1 MEKLSPIQIDPK
13 TFLREHC
20 ALPALP
26 VVISRIQEMIQSNE
40 ADIGKI
46 TDLIMRDPSL
56 VAQVLKVVNSSYYSL
71 PREVVEVRYA
81 IAFLG
86 LNEVYRIVL
95 SLSVVHTLGVKEK
108 AELDRF
114 WFHSFFTALCTKD
127 LARRHAPHVSL
138 HELWSAAILHDIGKL
153 VYLRFFPE
161 HYRALA
167 AICKERGCLF
177 SEAEQQLGLPA
188 SAYFGTLL
196 CDHWRLPVKVRD
208 ACEFH
213 TLKDLVAISPDT
225 PSGECI
231 RIICLGNLMAVL
243 ASDHL
248 GEQTKLDIAKA
259 IQSALQYTESQ
270 FLTVMGAIYELK
282 IEAEKF
288 SA

>member
-1 MEKLSPIQIDPK
+1 MKKLPAIQIDPK

-26 VVISRIQEMIQSNE
+26 VVVSRIQEMIQSNE
-40 ADIGKI
+40 ADIAKI
-46 TDLIMRDPSL
+46 TELIMHDPSL

-86 LNEVYRIVL
+86 LNEVYRIIL
-95 SLSVVHTLGVKEK
+95 SLSVVGALGVNEK

-114 WFHSFFTALCTKD
+114 WFHSFYTALCTKH
-127 LARRHAPHVSL
+127 LARRHAPHISL

-153 VYLRFFPE
+153 VYIRFFPE
-161 HYRALA
+161 HYRALVGL
-167 AICKERGCLF
+167 CKEKGCLF
-177 SEAEQQLGLPA
+177 SEAERQMELPP

-213 TLKDLVAISPDT
+213 SFKDLQAILPDT

-231 RIICLGNLMAVL
+231 RIICLGNIMAVL
-243 ASDHL
+243 AS
-248 GEQTKLDIAKA
+248 EQLSEETKHKIAA
-259 IQSALQYTESQ
+259 MIQKSLQYSESQ
-270 FLTVMGAIYELK
+270 FLTVMAEIYELK
-282 IEAEKF
+282 IDAEKF
-288 SA
+288 FI